1 MKNNIL
7 KQVAERSSFSSS
19 SRFSSSF
26 WFSLA
31 LTFSLT
37 LTLSLTSC
45 KTPQDIAYLQDVKV
59 NEAITTQ
66 TDGYIRFLPGDK
78 LSIFVHSRD
87 EQLMNLFNISGR
99 NGGSSMNTG
108 MNGGSNYAPYT
119 VDSEGNIDFPV
130 LGTVKAEGMTR
141 DELGKTLKNLLI
153 TQNLCKDPI
162 VTVAFYN
169 MSFSVL
175 GNAGAG
181 VKQINKDRITLL
193 EAIAM
198 ASDLQ
203 INGLRKNVLVMR
215 QEGDKQIPY
224 RVDLT
229 SAESVYQSPVYYIR
243 QNDVIYVE
251 PNDMTKRS
259 STVMG
264 SSAYTPSFWFGM
276 FSTVMSAALL
286 IYNILK

>member
-1 MKNNIL
+1 MK
-7 KQVAERSSFSSS
+7 QCVYG
-19 SRFSSSF
+19 
-26 WFSLA
+26 LA
-31 LTFSLT
+31 LALV
-37 LTLSLTSC
+37 LALGLVSC
-45 KTPQDIAYLQDVKV
+45 KTPQDITYLQDVRV
-59 NEAITTQ
+59 NEPIATQ
-66 TDGYIRFLPGDK
+66 GDGYIRFLPGDK

-99 NGGSSMNTG
+99 NGSGGM
-108 MNGGSNYAPYT
+108 MNGGNMNNGSNYAPYT

-130 LGTVKAEGMTR
+130 LGTVKAEGLTR
-141 DELGKTLKNLLI
+141 DELGKRIKDLLI

-169 MSFSVL
+169 MTFSVL

-181 VKQINKDRITLL
+181 MKQIQKDRITLL

-215 QEGDKQIPY
+215 QEGDRQIPY

>member
-1 MKNNIL
+1 MKKSML
-7 KQVAERSSFSSS
+7 RLAF
-19 SRFSSSF
+19 
-26 WFSLA
+26 A
-31 LTFSLT
+31 LTLG
-37 LTLSLTSC
+37 LVLASC
-45 KTPQDIAYLQDVKV
+45 RTPRDIAYLQDVKV
-59 NEAITTQ
+59 NEPIATQ
-66 TDGYIRFLPGDK
+66 NDGYIRFLPGDK

-99 NGGSSMNTG
+99 NGGSSNTNS
-108 MNGGSNYAPYT
+108 NGGTNYAPYT
-119 VDSEGNIDFPV
+119 VDNEGNIDFPV
-130 LGTVKAEGMTR
+130 LGTVKAQGMTR
-141 DELGKTLKNLLI
+141 DELGKHIKDLLI

-175 GNAGAG
+175 GSTGAG
-181 VKQINKDRITLL
+181 MKQIHKDRITLL

-215 QEGDKQIPY
+215 QEGDKEIAY

-229 SAESVYQSPVYYIR
+229 SAESVYQSPVYYIQ
-243 QNDVIYVE
+243 QNDIIYVE
-251 PNDMTKRS
+251 PNDKTKRS

-264 SSAYTPSFWFGM
+264 SSAYTPSFWFGL
-276 FSTVMSAALL
+276 FSSVMSVILL
-286 IYNILK
+286 LSKI